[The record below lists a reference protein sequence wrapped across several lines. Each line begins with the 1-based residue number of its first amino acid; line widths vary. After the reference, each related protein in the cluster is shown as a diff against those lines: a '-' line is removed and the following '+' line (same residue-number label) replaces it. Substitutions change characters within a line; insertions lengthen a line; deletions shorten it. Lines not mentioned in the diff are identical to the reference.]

1 MRATWNLTCAREMH
15 AAGTSYRDI
24 GRHFATDATT
34 VRMRLDPEYAA
45 SRRAKANE
53 CRRSNTAKAAAA
65 KRETDRESRR
75 NYKEVS
81 AAKREAGITYSH
93 SGAKLEAEWRR
104 QLETM
109 PKHDTRSLTGR
120 LAGDPLPGRSALDM
134 RKQQETRI

>member
-65 KRETDRESRR
+65 KHETDRESRKT
-75 NYKEVS
+75 YKEVS
-81 AAKREAGITYSH
+81 AAKRDAGITYSH

-120 LAGDPLPGRSALDM
+120 LMGDPLPTRSALDM